1 MLIYLGE
8 HCIFS
13 RHDRSENTGHSL
25 RVRESHFWLVDLEDL
40 VSVVSI
46 PHFEVDYTGTSRR
59 MSGFRVSSCRFYTIS
74 VPGCLAPD
82 ILRNVPG
89 VRWIPNKRHTRY
101 RPFRS
106 LL

>member
-46 PHFEVDYTGTSRR
+46 PHFEVDYTEYAGFLITTIPGTALLEAY
-59 MSGFRVSSCRFYTIS
+59 CRAKTINIS
-74 VPGCLAPD
+74 DASA
-82 ILRNVPG
+82 N
-89 VRWIPNKRHTRY
+89 
-101 RPFRS
+101 
-106 LL
+106 